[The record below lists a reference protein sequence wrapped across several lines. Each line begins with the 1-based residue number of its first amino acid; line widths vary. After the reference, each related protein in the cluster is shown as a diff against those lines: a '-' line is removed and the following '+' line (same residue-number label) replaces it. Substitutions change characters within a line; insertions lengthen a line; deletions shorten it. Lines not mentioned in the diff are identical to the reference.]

1 MDGPFLDLSAESIE
15 GELDDYWHELYKVQK
30 LFISR
35 KKKVQADRLERKK
48 TNLSLIGSPRDPP
61 AADTAGESNSRAASA
76 TQPNNT
82 ATLALIVSIQERM
95 KDFKVSRLM
104 CPLFLAESICGN
116 VEDRT
121 NSVLLVKTVILLS
134 SELPSQDSF

>member
-35 KKKVQADRLERKK
+35 KKKVHADRLERRK

-61 AADTAGESNSRAASA
+61 AADTSGESGSRAPSA
-76 TQPNNT
+76 TQPNNS
-82 ATLALIVSIQERM
+82 ATLALIASIQDRM
-95 KDFKVSRLM
+95 KDFKVSHLA
-104 CPLFLAESICGN
+104 CPFF
-116 VEDRT
+116 D
-121 NSVLLVKTVILLS
+121 
-134 SELPSQDSF
+134 